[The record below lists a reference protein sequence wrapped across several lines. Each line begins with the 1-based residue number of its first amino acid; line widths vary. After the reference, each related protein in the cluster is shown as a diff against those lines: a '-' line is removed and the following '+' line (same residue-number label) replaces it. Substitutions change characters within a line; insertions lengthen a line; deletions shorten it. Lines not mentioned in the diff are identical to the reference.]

1 VTDYKSPPSRLAHF
15 FRDSRNGWKQKA
27 LERQNKL
34 RAADVKVRDLT
45 KSRDKWKR
53 EAKET
58 KQRLEQLEKEVEQ
71 TRAEDKKKQK
81 RLSDQTGC

>member
-1 VTDYKSPPSRLAHF
+1 MTDYKSPPSRLARF
-15 FRDSRNGWKQKA
+15 FKDSRNGWKQKA

-71 TRAEDKKKQK
+71 IRAEDKKK
-81 RLSDQTGC
+81 

>member
-1 VTDYKSPPSRLAHF
+1 MYERGEVLTDYKSPPSRLARF

-58 KQRLEQLEKEVEQ
+58 KQRLEQLEKEYEQ
-71 TRAEDKKKQK
+71 MHAEDKKK
-81 RLSDQTGC
+81 